1 MDKNVK
7 ANLFDHLTSHT
18 VKEYGYRTFS
28 AFIKPQLIEYNL
40 VYDKNTEVSVYTD
53 KNLFDIDIL
62 KRDPAKIKVAWLVEC
77 REVHPF
83 AYQQIVL
90 VEDLFDYIFTFDS
103 TLLSRGSKY
112 IMNMVG
118 SSRITDKHAKI
129 FKKTKDVSFII
140 SRKKQTSGH
149 LLRHALAED
158 VKKYPTID
166 FWGNAYKA
174 MPQGEKIRALA
185 EYRYS
190 IVVENSKDK
199 NYFTEKIV
207 DCFRTGV
214 IPIYWG
220 DESVLEYFNKD
231 GLIMFNKSEEL
242 CEILERIDVKYY
254 QARIEAIRENFVLAQ
269 KWRSMDDTFAKNL
282 KGVISDR

>member
-1 MDKNVK
+1 MKKIKV
-7 ANLFDHLTSHT
+7 NLFDQLINHSYG
-18 VKEYGYRTFS
+18 EYGFHTFS
-28 AFIKPQLIEYNL
+28 PFVEPEKIEYSKRHIPTSNI
-40 VYDKNTEVSVYTD
+40 SVYTD
-53 KNLFDIDIL
+53 KSIFDRAAIQQ
-62 KRDPAKIKVAWLVEC
+62 DPATLKVAWLVEC

-83 AYQQIVL
+83 AYEQIVL

-112 IMNMVG
+112 IMSMVG
-118 SSRITDKHAKI
+118 SSRIIDKHAKI
-129 FKKTKDVSFII
+129 FKKTKEVSFII
-140 SRKKQTSGH
+140 SRKNQTSGH
-149 LLRHALAED
+149 RLRHTLAEE
-158 VKKYPTID
+158 VKKYPTVD
-166 FWGNAYKA
+166 FWGSAYRM

-220 DESVLEYFNKD
+220 TESVLEYFNKD
-231 GLIMFNKSEEL
+231 GLVMFNKPEEL

-269 KWRSMDDTFAKNL
+269 EWRSMDDTFAKQLN
-282 KGVISDR
+282 GVISDR